1 MHAIKITL
9 NLLLVYK
16 RQIYQIA
23 ESNRIKKNRFD
34 SENRIESN
42 RNFFRPNWNALM
54 SGRSDLDR
62 HRGQMFFSSF
72 PFRPGTAAAGG
83 RHEY

>member
-23 ESNRIKKNRFD
+23 ESNRIKKID
-34 SENRIESN
+34 SIARIESN